1 MSASQ
6 NLRVLLVDDMQSIHA
21 DFRKILAPP
30 VVTTDLD
37 ADEALLFGEPTEAAS
52 VCFEMDSAYQG
63 VEALERVRAA

>member
-37 ADEALLFGEPTEAAS
+37 ADEALLFGSGTTA
-52 VCFEMDSAYQG
+52 VTLEM
-63 VEALERVRAA
+63 VW